1 MSYFTIKKSFFLVSS
16 SICVEEFQKIDKFF
30 NILEKSG
37 VGDIIYETYKNDIK
51 TEIGNKGYNPFNM
64 FAAVIYCFAF
74 FNGSLRTIDDLCKF
88 DIRFMYIM
96 EQQTPDYST
105 FCRFINNY
113 ILPNQYKIFSLI
125 TKAIINEFNVDI
137 SVQYIDGTK
146 IEANANKYKFVWKP
160 TKFHQKLNVKIKD
173 LLELMGVKYNED
185 EFILSEQLEDILIIY
200 AQNNNIDK
208 NNLPTGKG
216 IKTSKEV
223 KNYKLGIKYLNKL
236 TEYEI
241 KEKICG
247 PNRNSYYKT
256 DYDATAMALKTD
268 YYSGHGSNMH
278 AAYNV
283 QVSVSSGLI
292 TIYGVYQDR
301 TDYHTLIPLYDKY
314 YELYNEYPK
323 NIVGD
328 SGYGIYI
335 NYKYLRKHQI
345 GNYLKFQQWDGESS
359 GKRPQL
365 FYTFTDGVL
374 CLNANIGEEIKFT
387 STHQRNK
394 GGKLFKFSGC
404 NNCSYSYKCKE
415 KLKNKNEDYR
425 QVELIPDYELLKEQA
440 RNNLLDLEGIMIRVN
455 RSIQVEGA
463 FGQVK
468 NNMRFNRFRRRGMNK
483 VSCEIMLMCLGA
495 NIRKLWSIFDG
506 KELKFNYWDIP
517 ADLKKEKFPF
527 PKPKKKK
534 D

>member
-1 MSYFTIKKSFFLVSS
+1 
-16 SICVEEFQKIDKFF
+16 
-30 NILEKSG
+30 
-37 VGDIIYETYKNDIK
+37 
-51 TEIGNKGYNPFNM
+51 
-64 FAAVIYCFAF
+64 
-74 FNGSLRTIDDLCKF
+74 
-88 DIRFMYIM
+88 
-96 EQQTPDYST
+96 
-105 FCRFINNY
+105 
-113 ILPNQYKIFSLI
+113 
-125 TKAIINEFNVDI
+125 
-137 SVQYIDGTK
+137 
-146 IEANANKYKFVWKP
+146 
-160 TKFHQKLNVKIKD
+160 
-173 LLELMGVKYNED
+173 MGVKYNED
-185 EFILSEQLEDILIIY
+185 DFILSEQLEDILTIY

-292 TIYGVYQDR
+292 TVYGVYQDR

-374 CLNANIGEEIKFT
+374 CLNTNIGEEIKFT

-404 NNCSYSYKCKE
+404 NNCSYSYKCKA

-425 QVELIPDYELLKEQA
+425 QIELIPDYELLKE
-440 RNNLLDLEGIMIRVN
+440 
-455 RSIQVEGA
+455 
-463 FGQVK
+463 
-468 NNMRFNRFRRRGMNK
+468 
-483 VSCEIMLMCLGA
+483 
-495 NIRKLWSIFDG
+495 
-506 KELKFNYWDIP
+506 
-517 ADLKKEKFPF
+517 
-527 PKPKKKK
+527 
-534 D
+534 